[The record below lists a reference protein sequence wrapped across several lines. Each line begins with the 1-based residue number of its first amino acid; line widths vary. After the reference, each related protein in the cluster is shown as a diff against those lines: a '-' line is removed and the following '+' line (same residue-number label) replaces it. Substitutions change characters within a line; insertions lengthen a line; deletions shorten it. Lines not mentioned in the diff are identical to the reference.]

1 MEKFQ
6 THLDFTFS
14 EKIFSVLLFDHTT
27 EKNIL
32 WATDDY
38 SPIQA
43 ESQIQI
49 YQITGKNS
57 ERIKPRVQKQKEEQI
72 NRTRRKAEVFTPA
85 WICNVQ
91 NNIIDDA
98 WFGRKNVFNIQ
109 SGKNWK
115 STKEKIEFCGD
126 KKNGRTWQDYV
137 SLLRMEIACGEAPY
151 LVSRYD
157 SVSGKSI
164 TLPRRIGFLDRKMR
178 VVCENVADE
187 EEYFLWT
194 KIAFESCYGFEFQ
207 GDNLILARM
216 NFFLSFI
223 EYTNYFLKRNPTE
236 EEQNEIA
243 EIISWNLWQMDGLT
257 FQTPFSSS
265 NDNGQDFLFEEM
277 NSKKSYPCKIMDW
290 KKKKVALYKSLFM
303 GEVQHE

>member
-1 MEKFQ
+1 MDKLQ

-14 EKIFSVLLFDHTT
+14 EKILSVLLFDHTT
-27 EKNIL
+27 EKNII

-43 ESQIQI
+43 ESQIKI
-49 YQITGKNS
+49 YQITGENS
-57 ERIKPRVQKQKEEQI
+57 ERIRPRVQKQKEEQI
-72 NRTRRKAEVFTPA
+72 NRTRKKAEVFTPA

-91 NNIIDDA
+91 NNLIDDA

-115 STKEKIEFCGD
+115 STKEKVEFCID
-126 KKNGRTWQDYV
+126 KKNGRTWKDYV
-137 SLLRMEIACGEAPY
+137 NLLRMEIACGEAPY

-164 TLPRRIGFLDRKMR
+164 SLPRRIGFLDRKMR
-178 VVCENVADE
+178 VVCENVENE

-207 GDNLILARM
+207 GDNLLLARM
-216 NFFLSFI
+216 NFLLSFI
-223 EYTNYFLKRNPTE
+223 EYTFFFLKRNPTE
-236 EEQNEIA
+236 KEQKEIA

-265 NDNGQDFLFEEM
+265 NDDGQDFLFEEM
-277 NSKKSYPCKIMDW
+277 NSKKSSPCKIMDW
-290 KKKKVALYKSLFM
+290 KKKKIVLYKSLFM
-303 GEVQHE
+303 REVHHE